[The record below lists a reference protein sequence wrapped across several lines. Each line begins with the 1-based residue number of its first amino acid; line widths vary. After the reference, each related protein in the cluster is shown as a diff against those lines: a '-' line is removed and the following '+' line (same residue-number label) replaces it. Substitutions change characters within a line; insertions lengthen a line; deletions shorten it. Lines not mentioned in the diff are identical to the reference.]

1 VQIGGEILS
10 AHIYRNEEK
19 RWCRLLP
26 DLVLFRLVAPTLQ
39 PGVVG
44 PCPVWVVWLPS
55 HLLLDRTGC
64 I

>member
-1 VQIGGEILS
+1 MVSIAPGFS
-10 AHIYRNEEK
+10 F
-19 RWCRLLP
+19 
-26 DLVLFRLVAPTLQ
+26 FRLVAPTLQ

-44 PCPVWVVWLPS
+44 PCPVWAVWLPS